1 MQIWKITHNGVDTH
15 AMHFHLFD
23 VQVINRVGWDGAVRA
38 PDANEVGWKETVR
51 MNPLEDAIVALKPT
65 TQTGLPFPMSNSY
78 RLLDPTSPVG
88 TSAQF
93 TGIDPLTNNPIT
105 VTNQMTDFGW
115 EYVWHCHLLG
125 HEENDMMRPMVLAV
139 PVPGAPTSLQ
149 ATAVGAT
156 QVNLSWTYVNGTT
169 PATGFYVFRKTGAGA
184 FAQIA
189 TLTTTT
195 VKAYSD
201 VTVAPATTY
210 TYYVVAYTAGNPIT
224 LSAQSNNA
232 TVVTGLVAPVNLAV
246 RSLGTRT
253 ATIGWQQPNTTGVS
267 GYYVQRAVGN
277 GAFATIATVT
287 PATTLTFTNN
297 LLTTGQRYSY
307 RVQAFGA
314 AGLVSAY
321 SNVISFTAQ

>member
-1 MQIWKITHNGVDTH
+1 
-15 AMHFHLFD
+15 
-23 VQVINRVGWDGAVRA
+23 
-38 PDANEVGWKETVR
+38 
-51 MNPLEDAIVALKPT
+51 
-65 TQTGLPFPMSNSY
+65 
-78 RLLDPTSPVG
+78 
-88 TSAQF
+88 
-93 TGIDPLTNNPIT
+93 
-105 VTNQMTDFGW
+105 
-115 EYVWHCHLLG
+115 
-125 HEENDMMRPMVLAV
+125 
-139 PVPGAPTSLQ
+139 
-149 ATAVGAT
+149 
-156 QVNLSWTYVNGTT
+156 VNLSWTYVNGTT